1 MVLVMV
7 LLYRI
12 RTLQEQAPLCV
23 RSCSSLSRRDELLK
37 RSHISNTSPF
47 YLFCSLPFYPQTS
60 GAAFGMLAADSNI
73 SEFHVVVLQ
82 RQRGGGS
89 KSSSNGSGSG
99 VYGGAGASGD
109 NLEGNTGARDE
120 L

>member
-1 MVLVMV
+1 
-7 LLYRI
+7 
-12 RTLQEQAPLCV
+12 
-23 RSCSSLSRRDELLK
+23 
-37 RSHISNTSPF
+37 
-47 YLFCSLPFYPQTS
+47 
-60 GAAFGMLAADSNI
+60 MLAADSNI